1 MTHRRMSRAA
11 LAAGVAALAFAP
23 VPAQAQS
30 AQNLGTMV
38 ISANRTETEANKV
51 GSSVTVITA
60 EEIEKT
66 QAATL
71 EDVLEDVPGLYV
83 YSNGNAQNNTRFKLR
98 GFDSGRVLVLV
109 DGVKIDNQA
118 SQMYDRPYN
127 HLQAADI
134 ERVEVLRGNQS
145 SLYGSDAIGG
155 VISITTK
162 SGRNSSKILEGVATA
177 EVGSFVTRR
186 GSVSAWGR
194 YGDVYYKAA
203 GAGLAT
209 HGDDNRPMVDPDE
222 ADGSRSV
229 NYDFKVGADALK
241 DVGIL
246 DLLNVEATYN
256 TMRGDA
262 EYDSATSGMAGNPA
276 TADTEGFL
284 HQETDTAR
292 IQVNAKMF
300 DGRLDNTFSAS
311 RMDAY
316 VVARSD
322 RYSGSANR
330 YWGDLEKYEYQGI
343 LRPFDGH
350 SLVFGADQ
358 ERDHFRTKASS
369 SQNAALVNSSVFGD
383 YAVDVTDNLT
393 LSAGLRR
400 YSHDTFGETTT
411 YRTTASYRVPET
423 GTRLHGSYGTG
434 FKAPTLV
441 QALYN
446 RETAVANGF
455 DETLNPEESRGYDV
469 GVEQSLLGDRLVT
482 DVTFFNNRMTD
493 AIESRGPSGNR
504 YYVNIGSVRNMG
516 FETSADFDVT
526 DEVRLSGTYTYT
538 QSRDN
543 ATGLQIDQT
552 PVHQGAMR
560 VAYAPKAVE
569 GFDTWMRMRAAG
581 KSFDTPS
588 TKIGRKEVGGYATF
602 DLGAD
607 YEIDKSFSVY
617 GRVENLL
624 DKNYGQMYGFENAGI
639 GAYTGLRVKF

>member
-1 MTHRRMSRAA
+1 MTNRLTSPRAM
-11 LAAGVAALAFAP
+11 LCAGVAALAFAP
-23 VPAQAQS
+23 LPALAQS

-60 EEIEKT
+60 EDLERK

-71 EDVLEDVPGLYV
+71 EDVLKDVPGLYV
-83 YSNGNAQNNTRFKLR
+83 YSNGNSRNNTRFKLR
-98 GFDSGRVLVLV
+98 GYDSGRVLVLI

-127 HLQAADI
+127 HLQASDI
-134 ERVEVLRGNQS
+134 ERVEILRGNQS

-155 VISITTK
+155 VISVTTK
-162 SGRNSSKILEGVATA
+162 SGKNSAKTIEGAVDA

-194 YGDVYYKAA
+194 TGEVYYKAS

-209 HGDDNRPMVDPDE
+209 HGDDNRPQVAPDE
-222 ADGSRSV
+222 NDGSRSV
-229 NYDFKVGADALK
+229 NYDFKIGADALR
-241 DVGIL
+241 DVGVL

-262 EYDSATSGMAGNPA
+262 EYDTATSA
-276 TADTEGFL
+276 ADNDGFL
-284 HQETDTAR
+284 HQDTDTAR

-300 DGRLDNTFSAS
+300 DGLLDNTFSAS

-316 VVARSD
+316 VVARSN
-322 RYSGSANR
+322 RYSGTPNR
-330 YWGDLEKYEYQGI
+330 YWGDLEKYEYQGV
-343 LRPFDGH
+343 LRPADGH

-358 ERDHFRTKASS
+358 ERDHFRTQTASR
-369 SQNAALVNSSVFGD
+369 QNAALVNSSFFGD
-383 YAVDVTDNLT
+383 YAVDLLDDSLT
-393 LSAGLRR
+393 LSGGFRR

-411 YRTTASYRVPET
+411 YRTTASYRVPDT
-423 GTRLHGSYGTG
+423 ATRLHGSYGTG

-446 RETAVANGF
+446 RETAIANGF
-455 DETLNPEESRGYDV
+455 DETLNPEKSEGYDI
-469 GVEQSLLGDRLVT
+469 GVEQTLMDDRLVL
-482 DVTFFNNRMTD
+482 DVTFFNNRMTN
-493 AIESRGPSGNR
+493 AIESRGTPSNR

-516 FETSADFDVT
+516 FETSADYDLTEEVT
-526 DEVRLSGTYTYT
+526 VTGTYTYT

-543 ATGLQIDQT
+543 ATGLQIDQA
-552 PVHQGAMR
+552 PVHQGSVR
-560 VAYAPKAVE
+560 VSYAPKAVE
-569 GFDTWMRMRAAG
+569 GLDTWVRMIAAG

-588 TKIGRKEVGGYATF
+588 TAIGRKEVGGYATF

-607 YEIDKSFSVY
+607 YEIDKTFSVY

-624 DKNYGQMYGFENAGI
+624 DKNYGQMWGFENAGF
-639 GAYTGLRVKF
+639 GAYTGVRAKF